1 MPQRSSSEHR
11 KRIRSAQDHLLLLVE
26 NVKDYAIFM
35 LDSGGH
41 VMTWNRGA
49 ERLKGYRANEII
61 GQHFSIFYRPEEAEK
76 PAREL
81 KGAIADGR
89 FEDEGW
95 RVRKDGS
102 LFWANVVITAVYDE
116 TGRLHGFGKVT
127 RDLTER
133 RRSEE
138 ERIKLAEARAEIR
151 LRDEFLSIASHELK
165 TPLGA
170 LRLSLAGFELLMQRR
185 PDDLAG
191 MAQRL
196 NLAITQVR
204 RLDVLIE
211 RLLDV
216 SRIAAGRL
224 SLSFE
229 EVDVAGLIRDVCQTF
244 DDSAR
249 DAESEL
255 RFRDVG
261 QESIVAFWDRVRIE
275 QVLGNLI
282 ANSFKYAAGKAID
295 IDLMADAE
303 AVTLSVADRGP
314 GVEVA
319 DRERIFE
326 RFGTTMIAPH
336 AVGLGLGLYIA
347 RQIVNAHGGTIHVDD
362 GPEGGATFVV
372 RLPLIAATP
381 TGEIALGGEDGSRAA
396 DAR

>member
-1 MPQRSSSEHR
+1 
-11 KRIRSAQDHLLLLVE
+11 
-26 NVKDYAIFM
+26 
-35 LDSGGH
+35 
-41 VMTWNRGA
+41 
-49 ERLKGYRANEII
+49 
-61 GQHFSIFYRPEEAEK
+61 
-76 PAREL
+76 
-81 KGAIADGR
+81 
-89 FEDEGW
+89 
-95 RVRKDGS
+95 VRKDGS
-102 LFWANVVITAVYDE
+102 LFWANVVITALYDE
-116 TGRLHGFGKVT
+116 TGQLHGFGKVT

-138 ERIKLAEARAEIR
+138 ERIKLAEARADIR

-185 PDDLAG
+185 PDDRAG

-196 NLAITQVR
+196 KLAITQVQ
-204 RLDVLIE
+204 RLNVLIE

-224 SLSFE
+224 ALTFE
-229 EVDVAGLIRDVCQTF
+229 EVDVAGLIRDVCRTF

-249 DAESEL
+249 DAECEL

-261 QESIVAFWDRVRIE
+261 EETIVGFWDRVRIE
-275 QVLGNLI
+275 QVLGNLL
-282 ANSFKYAAGKAID
+282 ANSFKYAAGKPID
-295 IDLMADAE
+295 IELTAQAQ
-303 AVTLSVADRGP
+303 AVTLSVADRGT

-326 RFGTTMIAPH
+326 RFGTATVAPH

-347 RQIVNAHGGTIHVDD
+347 RQIVNAHGGTIHVED

-372 RLPLIAATP
+372 RLPLVAATP
-381 TGEIALGGEDGSRAA
+381 AGEIAVRGEDGSQAA